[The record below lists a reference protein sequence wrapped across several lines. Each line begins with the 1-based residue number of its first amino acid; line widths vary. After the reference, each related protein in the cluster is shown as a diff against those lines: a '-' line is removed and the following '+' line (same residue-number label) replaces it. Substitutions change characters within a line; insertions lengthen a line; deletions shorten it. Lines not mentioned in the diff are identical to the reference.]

1 MKINSNKAAAKITA
15 LALIIAGA
23 TVLTGSQ
30 SMAAWPS
37 PPGGYHHG
45 GYRPPHRPSSDARVP
60 DQATV
65 IRNLRAM
72 YGLGPAVN
80 YATPS
85 IHTGRCHEVTR
96 QSAYGLVRVCR

>member
-1 MKINSNKAAAKITA
+1 MKINSNKATAKITA
-15 LALIIAGA
+15 LALIIGGA
-23 TVLTGSQ
+23 TVLAGSQ

-37 PPGGYHHG
+37 PPGGY
-45 GYRPPHRPSSDARVP
+45 RPPHRQSSDARVP

-85 IHTGRCHEVTR
+85 IHASRCHEVTR
-96 QSAYGLVRVCR
+96 QSVFGLLRVCR